1 MPRRDVSSR
10 YVTLPVTYNGGYF
23 RYAAKMRGTK
33 YATGVNRLLR
43 SIQETH
49 RRRKRQVQEPLQQ
62 EEPRAKGYQQRLE
75 RAKAK
80 LRQVEGLL
88 KQKPA
93 QRAEEP
99 PKKKQMK

>member
-1 MPRRDVSSR
+1 M
-10 YVTLPVTYNGGYF
+10 
-23 RYAAKMRGTK
+23 
-33 YATGVNRLLR
+33 
-43 SIQETH
+43 QE
-49 RRRKRQVQEPLQQ
+49 LQQ

-88 KQKPA
+88 KQKLA

-99 PKKKQMK
+99 PKKKQRK

>member
-1 MPRRDVSSR
+1 MP
-10 YVTLPVTYNGGYF
+10 PVRAADG
-23 RYAAKMRGTK
+23 RVQRAAKRRGTK
-33 YATGVNRLLR
+33 YATGVDR
-43 SIQETH
+43 SLKSIKDTH
-49 RRRKRQVQEPLQQ
+49 LRRKRQVLELQQ

-88 KQKPA
+88 KQKLA